1 MPRDFPHEAG
11 GAKLRR
17 NPKATWCCHHKY
29 CVHLGF
35 ALPQKPASADGWGVG
50 FPSGGIAMNNLDPR
64 EVEKLIGG
72 YATGTLT
79 EAEQQALFSE
89 ALGNQALFDALADEE
104 ALRDLLADPVARR
117 QLLGTL
123 TPEQKQASVLA
134 RFSAWFFRP
143 MTMTLAAGAAAAGLA
158 VLIVPRLTESPK
170 VEHVAMSRG
179 VEAAR
184 DAAPQQ
190 PGPEQAIAPSPAEKD
205 RAAQPRVAPFA
216 REAAP
221 APAREKDSGMA
232 GALSGPPASAP
243 APAPQPAVAAPPRA
257 DAPLAD
263 AMREQERKI
272 ASARQEEVAQAPAAT
287 AQAPQAAAP
296 ATAAPPAPKEAP
308 VQKTMA
314 AKSSLAATLP
324 FEYVLERQGV
334 DGSWSGIEPTARL
347 SEKDQVR
354 VAVQA
359 NARGS
364 LTVDVQLPGGAT
376 RNLYRAAIQA
386 GQRFHVPAQ
395 GGLPA
400 GEGEHRLVISYSGV
414 GSTLG
419 SAGFRQR
426 AAAENRA
433 AKTESS
439 RDNAGAAAPYR
450 V

>member
-1 MPRDFPHEAG
+1 
-11 GAKLRR
+11 
-17 NPKATWCCHHKY
+17 
-29 CVHLGF
+29 
-35 ALPQKPASADGWGVG
+35 
-50 FPSGGIAMNNLDPR
+50 MNNLDPR

-104 ALRDLLADPVARR
+104 ALRELLSDPVARR
-117 QLLGTL
+117 QLLATL
-123 TPEQKQASVLA
+123 TPEQKQPSVFA

-143 MTMTLAAGAAAAGLA
+143 WTMTLAAGAAAAGLA
-158 VLIVPRLTESPK
+158 LLIVPRLTESPK
-170 VEHVAMSRG
+170 VEHVAMSRE

-184 DAAPQQ
+184 DASPQQ
-190 PGPEQAIAPSPAEKD
+190 PVPEPAIVPSPEKD
-205 RAAQPRVAPFA
+205 RPAQPRVAPFA
-216 REAAP
+216 REAAS
-221 APAREKDSGMA
+221 APAREKGSGMA

-272 ASARQEEVAQAPAAT
+272 ASTHREEVAQAPAAAT
-287 AQAPQAAAP
+287 RAPQP
-296 ATAAPPAPKEAP
+296 ASPALAAPPAPKEAP
-308 VQKTMA
+308 VQKAIA

-324 FEYVLERQGV
+324 FEYVLERQGA

-347 SEKDQVR
+347 SENDQVR

-359 NARGS
+359 NAPGS
-364 LTVDVQLPGGAT
+364 LTVDLRLPGGAA
-376 RNLYRAAIQA
+376 RNLYRAAIQP

-400 GEGEHRLVISYSGV
+400 GEGEHRLVISYSGA

-439 RDNAGAAAPYR
+439 RDDAAPYR
-450 V
+450 VEIPLRFR